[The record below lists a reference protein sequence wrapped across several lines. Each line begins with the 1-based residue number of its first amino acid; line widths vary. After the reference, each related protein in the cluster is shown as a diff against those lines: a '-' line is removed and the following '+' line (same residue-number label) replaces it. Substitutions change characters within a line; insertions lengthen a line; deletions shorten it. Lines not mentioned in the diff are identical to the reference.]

1 MLMPEHIESALTRD
15 FPDIVPAK
23 RVCLFCK
30 GVPAIAGRL
39 FSNYADEFAS
49 VPVPVVNGD
58 DVPKWIT
65 NDVTAILVS
74 YKNDNDHVYNVL
86 KRRGCNIVVITQE
99 GELTDKCRQDNVP
112 LTLAGSELQPCEML
126 GFTIGC
132 FGAMLQKMGICTSKD
147 RLEKTI
153 VSLRKYEKELK
164 QDYCQEIAGMV
175 SECAKT
181 ATAVYAP
188 TNVGAAAMWW
198 KVILSDRLDNVTF
211 FGGLPEFNHNELVGW
226 SENAILTNKPNMI
239 VLYDADA
246 TDTVKEMTRAMITVL
261 KRYGVD
267 VRETSIT
274 GRDIMEKNLWTM
286 MLGEYIARNM
296 PWKDCSDYGTPL
308 PEQTLTENLID
319 NIEINDPCDARGQIY
334 NFVDDLERSA
344 KTKIDITVDCDNI
357 LLCGMGGSGIGNNI
371 IKDCCFNLYDKFIHV
386 LKFPNVPRWVN
397 ERTVVV
403 LSSYSGNTEEI
414 LEMYDQAV
422 KRGCS
427 TIIMTS
433 GGKLKKKAEFR
444 NDPIIEMPRGLQP
457 RHAIGYAVG
466 YLISLMDSHG
476 ACDFKNELLKA
487 LDSLKEYRDLLD
499 DISLDNPAIILAN
512 KIQNKIPVIYSDG
525 CAESSALRWKAQISE
540 NSKMIVLGDMTS
552 APNGLPTKLPRHN
565 SFEPIVLMTS
575 SCRKKREN
583 VQNLTFGT
591 CIDAGGN
598 SAVERVLRI
607 LMLGDYVS
615 LYLSYFKS
623 IDPSEVKPIN
633 DLKEEIRR
641 AMMNKSS

>member
-1 MLMPEHIESALTRD
+1 MPEHIESALTRD
-15 FPDIVPAK
+15 FPGIVPAK

-49 VPVPVVNGD
+49 VPVPVANGD
-58 DVPKWIT
+58 DVPKWVT
-65 NDVTAILVS
+65 DDVTAILVS
-74 YKNDNDHVYNVL
+74 YENDNDHVYDIL
-86 KRRGCNIVVITQE
+86 KTRGCDIVVITQE
-99 GELTDKCRQDNVP
+99 GELANKCRQDNVP
-112 LTLAGSELQPCEML
+112 LTIATDGLRPCEML

-132 FGAMLQKMGICTSKD
+132 FGAILQKMGICTSKD
-147 RLEKTI
+147 RLKKTI
-153 VSLRKYEKELK
+153 ISLRKYEGELNPE
-164 QDYCQEIAGMV
+164 YCQEIAGMV

-188 TNVGAAAMWW
+188 TDVGAAAMWW
-198 KVILSDRLDNVTF
+198 KVILSDKLDNVTF

-226 SENAILTNKPNMI
+226 SENKISKNKPNMI

-246 TDTVKEMTRAMITVL
+246 TDTIKELTRAMITVL

-267 VRETSIT
+267 VRETSIR

-286 MLGEYIARNM
+286 MLGEHIARMM
-296 PWKDCSDYGTPL
+296 PWKECSNYGTPI
-308 PEQTLTENLID
+308 PEKTLTKNALN
-319 NIEINDPCDARGQIY
+319 NIKINDPCDARGQIY

-344 KTKIDITVDCDNI
+344 NTNIDIKVDCDNI

-371 IKDCCFNLYDKFIHV
+371 MKDCCSSISDRYIHV

-397 ERTVVV
+397 EKTVVV

-414 LEMYDQAV
+414 LEMYDQVV

-444 NDPIIEMPRGLQP
+444 NDPVIEMPRGLQP
-457 RHAIGYAVG
+457 RHAIGYSVG
-466 YLISLMDSHG
+466 YLVSLMASHDS
-476 ACDFKNELLKA
+476 CEFKNELMKA
-487 LDSLKEYRDLLD
+487 MDSLKEYRDLLD
-499 DISLDNPAIILAN
+499 DMSVDNPAIVLAN
-512 KIQNKIPVIYSDG
+512 KIRNKVPVIYSDG

-540 NSKMIVLGDMTS
+540 NSKMIVLGDVTS
-552 APNGLPTKLPRHN
+552 APNGLPTKLPKHN
-565 SFEPIVLMTS
+565 SFEPIILTTS
-575 SCRKKREN
+575 SCRKKRES
-583 VQNLTFGT
+583 VKRLIYGS
-591 CIDAGGN
+591 IVDAGGD
-598 SAVERVLRI
+598 SAVERILRI
-607 LMLGDYVS
+607 IMLGDYVS
-615 LYLSYFKS
+615 LYLSYFRS
-623 IDPSEVKPIN
+623 IDPSEVRPIN

-641 AMMNKSS
+641 AIPKEST